1 MGIKSGIKRYIRGS
15 VLNSRICLSWS
26 DRLSVVRGEKM
37 AFTDISGFLEVRSR
51 CALVLAGGVCAYD
64 LFFGGFCETV
74 GQIFYMA
81 VLFSDFSVGMV
92 IISAYCAI
100 SVLWS
105 RVFLKEKMSWKHY
118 LMIALVI
125 SGIVILG

>member
-64 LFFGGFCETV
+64 LFFGGFWRARFCGTEQSTNLLV
-74 GQIFYMA
+74 FPHIFRNQKSR
-81 VLFSDFSVGMV
+81 FV
-92 IISAYCAI
+92 II
-100 SVLWS
+100 
-105 RVFLKEKMSWKHY
+105 
-118 LMIALVI
+118 
-125 SGIVILG
+125 

>member
-64 LFFGGFCETV
+64 LFFGGFWRARFCGTEQSPFLIHLLIYDQRFRFALFLIFHTRSATCE
-74 GQIFYMA
+74 Q
-81 VLFSDFSVGMV
+81 LFVHCS
-92 IISAYCAI
+92 
-100 SVLWS
+100 
-105 RVFLKEKMSWKHY
+105 
-118 LMIALVI
+118 
-125 SGIVILG
+125 IVNTSLTLFKDRKV